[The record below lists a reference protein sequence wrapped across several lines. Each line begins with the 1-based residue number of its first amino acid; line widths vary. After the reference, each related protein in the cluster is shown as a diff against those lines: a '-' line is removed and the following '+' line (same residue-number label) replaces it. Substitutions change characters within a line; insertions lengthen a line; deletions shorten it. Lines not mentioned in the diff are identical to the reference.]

1 MRNGCIAIS
10 EFINIVSISYYTFIE
25 FIVLLFACLVTSFA
39 WYKEYVIW
47 RISFSKCFDVL
58 PVFIGASALGNFWKI
73 CLGVNI

>member
-39 WYKEYVIW
+39 WYKNMWFDGFHLVNVSMYYLFLLAQVLLVI
-47 RISFSKCFDVL
+47 FEKFV
-58 PVFIGASALGNFWKI
+58 
-73 CLGVNI
+73 